1 MSDRKAPA
9 LTSYTAREL
18 KTMKLPPLQWVVA
31 DLIGIGLWLLAAP
44 PKTGKSFMVLR
55 LLLALAT
62 GGLAFGKIRVT
73 RTPVLYLA
81 LEDNKR
87 RLRSRLSMM
96 DLGLGEDVWPE
107 TFYFINDAPT
117 VEAGLAKAIEA
128 WLDEHP
134 DVRVVVIDTLAR
146 VRGARD
152 RGDDMYT
159 SDSRFMS
166 HLQRIALERDIC
178 ILLVHHTRKQPGE
191 DQFETIS
198 GSHGITGPVDGM
210 LVLQRVRGEADA
222 TLHITGRDVEDKKLA
237 LRFDSDDGSWT
248 VLGDARHYALSSERR
263 AIIEHLTATPG
274 LTPKELADAAGLK
287 HGSVKHLLIRM
298 RDEALLRSDDR
309 GRYYL
314 VHSVHR
320 EVETPSSTKQ
330 STVNDYRS
338 PPFTHSPDPAPSGER
353 VNSGEGSPFTVETP
367 SSTGE
372 TPYGE
377 RGERDTEGGASPL
390 LIRATAKAPDIMGA
404 NLEALRGRYQAAATT
419 LGGSIPSWWAATAR
433 TEPQAVTLAVELVAE
448 DLRAGAVS
456 GQVHAYLAAARNALG
471 GNQ

>member
-1 MSDRKAPA
+1 MSERTPPA

-18 KTMKLPPLQWVVA
+18 KTMRLPPLQWVVA

-44 PKTGKSFMVLR
+44 PKTGKSFMVLL

-62 GGLAFGKIRVT
+62 GGLAFGKIPVA

-96 DLGLGEDVWPE
+96 DLGLGEDTWPE
-107 TFYFINDAPT
+107 EFYFVNDAPT
-117 VEAGLAKAIEA
+117 VEGGLAKAIEE

-134 DVRVVVIDTLAR
+134 GVRVVVIDTLAR

-159 SDSRFMS
+159 SDSRFMA
-166 HLQRIALERDIC
+166 HLQRTALDRDIC
-178 ILLVHHTRKQPGE
+178 ILLVHHTRKQAGE
-191 DQFETIS
+191 DKFETIS
-198 GSHGITGPVDGM
+198 GSYGITGPVDGM
-210 LVLQRVRGEADA
+210 LVLERVRGEADA

-237 LRFDSDDGSWT
+237 LRFEADNGTWT

-263 AIIEHLTATPG
+263 AMIEHLTATPG
-274 LTPKELADAAGLK
+274 LTPKELADGAGLK
-287 HGSVKHLLIRM
+287 HRSVKHLLIRM

-320 EVETPSSTKQ
+320 EVETPSSTGK
-330 STVNDYRS
+330 SAVNDPHSPLFTRS
-338 PPFTHSPDPAPSGER
+338 PKTAGSGEAVNAGERPPFTQEVA
-353 VNSGEGSPFTVETP
+353 
-367 SSTGE
+367 SSTTQ
-372 TPYGE
+372 TPQGE

-390 LIRATAKAPDIMGA
+390 VVRATAKAPEIAGA
-404 NLEALRGRYQAAATT
+404 TLDALRERYSRAATA
-419 LGGSIPSWWAATAR
+419 LQGNIPEWWIVTAR

-448 DLRAGAVS
+448 DLRAGA
-456 GQVHAYLAAARNALG
+456 QADKAPAYLAAARKAIG
-471 GNQ
+471 GRR